1 MSALSKETKKME
13 AHGEARRGEREDQF
27 TDVGKGPKATP
38 ILSAPSVPTDIAGG
52 SVSAVLVR

>member
-1 MSALSKETKKME
+1 ME
-13 AHGEARRGEREDQF
+13 AHGEARRGEREREDQF

-38 ILSAPSVPTDIAGG
+38 ILSAPSVPTDIAAG